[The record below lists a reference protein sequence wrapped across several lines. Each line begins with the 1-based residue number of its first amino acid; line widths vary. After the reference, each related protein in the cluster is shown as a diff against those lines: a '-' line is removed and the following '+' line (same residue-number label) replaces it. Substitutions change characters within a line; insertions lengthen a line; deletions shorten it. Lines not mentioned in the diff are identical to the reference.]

1 MYVQV
6 AEQRSPIWLVCSAG
20 LALFGAFEGRC
31 PGISRQCAN
40 REKSSE
46 KGGCGQACKYIH
58 S

>member
-6 AEQRSPIWLVCSAG
+6 AEQRLPIWLVCGTG

-31 PGISRQCAN
+31 PGISRQGAN
-40 REKSSE
+40 REKSGD
-46 KGGCGQACKYIH
+46 KKGCGHACKYFH